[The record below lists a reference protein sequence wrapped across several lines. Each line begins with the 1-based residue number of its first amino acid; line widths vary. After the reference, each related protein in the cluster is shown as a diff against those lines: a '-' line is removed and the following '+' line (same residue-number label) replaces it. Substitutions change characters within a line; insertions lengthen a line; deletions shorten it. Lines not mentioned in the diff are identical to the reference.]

1 MGTADRPMTC
11 SRAEQSSS
19 TKNMAQP
26 RRRNPLPAAPARS
39 ELPDPI
45 RRPALVL
52 VGRGAPS
59 RARVDALPEQFLDFV
74 AIPASFAAQ
83 LEAEAA

>member
-1 MGTADRPMTC
+1 MTC
-11 SRAEQSSS
+11 LRAEQRSSPQ
-19 TKNMAQP
+19 NMALA
-26 RRRNPLPAAPARS
+26 RRRDPLPAAPARS
-39 ELPDPI
+39 ELPNPI

-59 RARVDALPEQFLDFV
+59 RARFDALPEQFLDFV
-74 AIPASFAAQ
+74 ATPASFAAQ